1 MWLPPEPP
9 PADLNQLEPWR
20 PAALEPDADTA
31 GLAYIVVDELHEGI
45 AGLVVSPWPRSDER
59 GRLHFAGESESTR
72 VATPADALGELLSER
87 RTPIVSGGVEPAQ
100 EEALRTRPVAIGDVF
115 AARLRGEPRPGDPA
129 GWLAA
134 PVLDLTAPARE
145 AAKAQTSAAL
155 SGAMS
160 TEYLA
165 VIAEEFVEPG

>member
-9 PADLNQLEPWR
+9 PADLNSLAPWR

-45 AGLVVSPWPRSDER
+45 AGLVVSPWPRDDER

-72 VATPADALGELLSER
+72 GSRPRRTRCGELLSER
-87 RTPIVSGGVEPAQ
+87 RAPIVARRRRRGAARRRCGRA
-100 EEALRTRPVAIGDVF
+100 PVAIGDVF

-155 SGAMS
+155 SGAMN

-165 VIAEEFVEPG
+165 VVAEEF